1 MFPLGYFDAS
11 YFTPSYYPKIGAPVL
26 PWLPSDDPLPRR
38 VAVLPMRSGD
48 FFANPTEAF
57 FLNDPFNLNPANI
70 PSWLPD
76 DRPIPKHLP
85 VSQKAQDWCEISN
98 LLPVI
103 PAEVNAGELVEDWPG
118 LPQRPRPQT
127 IKAQDTAY
135 SSLIITSPVFV
146 DNPALLDTAPPLPQR
161 VPRLARHRIETF
173 ADPTGGWFLPTPV
186 PPDAFLSW
194 SQESL
199 FYRPVPTMPVRLR
212 YADASLPVKAPD
224 IDVAQYSLGQQP
236 IQYPVP
242 VNRLTARA
250 ETSEVLDWSYVAQA
264 QGWDQPAGIPRVI
277 PRWNL
282 DPSPGVAPIFPP
294 GDALTSVIGWLQE
307 VTVMPRPVPKTNLGE
322 SVAFV
327 NIPAGFDPQSIQA
340 PLNEA
345 PGFPYYPRPKVQ
357 TYADPDPSAW
367 LWLPVQVDADTHPA
381 AWAETPQKLP
391 TRLPRGLPGETAFV
405 LDVSQANTV
414 LLPWT
419 DPAVLPRPATVLFRS
434 GAYDFP
440 PWYESVTIIVGGP
453 YYAIAKQLQ
462 TTFFAVAGQILTE

>member
-57 FLNDPFNLNPANI
+57 FLNDPFTLNPANI

-76 DRPIPKHLP
+76 DRPIPKRLP

-98 LLPVI
+98 LLPII
-103 PAEVNAGELVEDWPG
+103 PAEVNAGELVFDWPG

-135 SSLIITSPVFV
+135 ASLIITSPVFI
-146 DNPALLDTAPPLPQR
+146 NNSALLDTAPALPRR
-161 VPRLARHRIETF
+161 VASLPVAEKESF
-173 ADPTGGWFLPTPV
+173 ADPTGAWFIPGNLPVGFPAWMVQDLPGRRMGGLPTR
-186 PPDAFLSW
+186 F
-194 SQESL
+194 Q
-199 FYRPVPTMPVRLR
+199 
-212 YADASLPVKAPD
+212 YADASIPVKAPD

-236 IQYPVP
+236 IQVP
-242 VNRLTARA
+242 RSVSRLTVAA
-250 ETSEVLDWSYVAQA
+250 ETSEVLDWSYVAQTQA
-264 QGWDQPAGIPRVI
+264 WDQPAGVPRVI
-277 PRWNL
+277 KWRNP
-282 DPSPGVAPIFPP
+282 DPSPAVGKIFPP
-294 GDALTSVIGWLQE
+294 ADALDSVSGWNQE
-307 VTVMPRPVPKTNLGE
+307 VAVMPRAVPKANLGE

-327 NIPAGFDPQSIQA
+327 NIPAGFDPQSVQA

-367 LWLPVQVDADTHPA
+367 LWLAVLVASNTFPA

-391 TRLPRGLPGETAFV
+391 ARLPRVLPGETAFT

-419 DPAVLPRPATVLFRS
+419 DPAVLPRRVARLFQTGS
-434 GAYDFP
+434 TDYP
-440 PWYESVTIIVGGP
+440 PFVETVTIIVGPP
-453 YYAIAKQLQ
+453 YYVIAKQIQ
-462 TTFFAVAGQILTE
+462 NVCFAVAGQVITQ